1 MTYKKHLDLYLMQRC
16 VGMVNIS
23 SEMFNHLWTKPFET
37 IRRIMTAMFCRIS
50 PNDERLPPPEEK
62 AVHYI
67 HNIEQAQHSLSGD
80 KCVAAS
86 WCQYSTV
93 LHVPHIY
100 LVLVLTPAVDCIA
113 WLSVCLYYCCCW

>member
-37 IRRIMTAMFCRIS
+37 IIRIMAAMFCRIS
-50 PNDERLPPPEEK
+50 LYDERLPPPEEK

-93 LHVPHIY
+93 LHVPHI
-100 LVLVLTPAVDCIA
+100 
-113 WLSVCLYYCCCW
+113 